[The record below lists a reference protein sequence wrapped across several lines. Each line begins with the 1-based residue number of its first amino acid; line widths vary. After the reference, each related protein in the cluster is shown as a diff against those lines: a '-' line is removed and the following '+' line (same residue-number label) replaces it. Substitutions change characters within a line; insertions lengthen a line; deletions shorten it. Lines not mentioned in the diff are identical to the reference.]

1 MNTSMIA
8 VMITVSVLL
17 GLTGLAAFI
26 WGLRTGQF
34 DDEKKM
40 MQGVLYD
47 NEEDLR
53 SLAAQDVKEKKQEE
67 KAKDA
72 K

>member
-1 MNTSMIA
+1 MIA